1 MSGQRSLPRVS
12 GKVTLTKPMAEPREP
27 ECSPNNQ
34 SARQIGSQEG
44 KSFSLAA
51 ETYLIAKEEK
61 HITFL
66 HSS

>member
-1 MSGQRSLPRVS
+1 MSGQSSLPRVS
-12 GKVTLTKPMAEPREP
+12 GKDTLTKRMAEPQEP

-34 SARQIGSQEG
+34 SARQIGSQEE
-44 KSFSLAA
+44 KSFLLGA
-51 ETYLIAKEEK
+51 ETHLIAKEEK